1 VKERHATVPSDAVHL
16 AALLLFMQEFWAAE
30 KLPSAQAMPFELALE
45 EVFLNIVMHGTP
57 AAAAPHVEVSLVLR
71 DDALTMT
78 VTDDGPQFNPLS
90 LPPPDVAASLAER
103 PVGGQGVHLVRQMMD
118 AVNYQRVGAHN
129 RLCMTKRIDR

>member
-1 VKERHATVPSDAVHL
+1 MPGDAAQL

-45 EVFLNIVMHGTP
+45 EIFINIVTHGAP
-57 AAAAPHVEVSLVLR
+57 AAAAPHVEVSLALL
-71 DDALTMT
+71 DDAVTMT
-78 VTDDGPQFNPLS
+78 VSDDGPQFNPLS

-118 AVNYQRVGAHN
+118 AVDYQRLGTRN